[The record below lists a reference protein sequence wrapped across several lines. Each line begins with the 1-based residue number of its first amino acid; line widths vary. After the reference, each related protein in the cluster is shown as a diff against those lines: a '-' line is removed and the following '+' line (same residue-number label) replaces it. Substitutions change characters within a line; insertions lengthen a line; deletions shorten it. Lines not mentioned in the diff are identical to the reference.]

1 MRFDRFTE
9 KAQEAV
15 QEAAELAAGLGQQ
28 AVEPEH
34 LILALIRQ
42 PEGVGRTLLEHA
54 GVSVQAL
61 EPALVSSIERFPK
74 VSGGGQPY
82 IGPALNKALEA
93 AEQEAQKLK
102 DEYVST
108 EHLLLALADHKALKD
123 AWAKHDALLRA
134 LRQMR
139 GSQRVTDQNPES
151 KYQALEKY
159 GRDLTK

>member
-54 GVSVQAL
+54 GVSVLAL
-61 EPALVSSIERFPK
+61 EPALNSTIERFPK
-74 VSGGGQPY
+74 VSGGGQPQDRC
-82 IGPALNKALEA
+82 GQPAGGNSGKSE
-93 AEQEAQKLK
+93 
-102 DEYVST
+102 
-108 EHLLLALADHKALKD
+108 LLHVGAFFC
-123 AWAKHDALLRA
+123 WVVRA
-134 LRQMR
+134 
-139 GSQRVTDQNPES
+139 G
-151 KYQALEKY
+151 
-159 GRDLTK
+159 